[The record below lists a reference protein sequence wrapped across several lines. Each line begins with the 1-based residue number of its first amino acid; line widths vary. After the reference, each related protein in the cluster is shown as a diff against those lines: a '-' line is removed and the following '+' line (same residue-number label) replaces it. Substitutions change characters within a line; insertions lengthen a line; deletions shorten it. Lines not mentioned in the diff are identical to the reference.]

1 MLRAFY
7 LHNRKWRAIH
17 DTGWR
22 KISLGRGSG
31 AGNSFRPL
39 CPPSVIAHYARHAPR
54 IYKCSYEL
62 QRTGCR
68 TGDSSCEGPLVTE
81 RSLPS
86 RHIAQSQ
93 TKAKGDPAA
102 AERAVRQWQGKCA
115 ATSNLHHSCACWDR
129 CKNRATRRKIG
140 ANAKEWAPRL
150 IISARRPVPI
160 RLLCH
165 WFREPATVTAC
176 SHRSVRSSHQKR

>member
-1 MLRAFY
+1 MFRAFY

-39 CPPSVIAHYARHAPR
+39 CPPSVIAHYARLIR
-54 IYKCSYEL
+54 IAADGMSNRRARPAKGLWLLNAAS
-62 QRTGCR
+62 RVGT
-68 TGDSSCEGPLVTE
+68 S
-81 RSLPS
+81 RSLKPK
-86 RHIAQSQ
+86 R
-93 TKAKGDPAA
+93 KGGPAA

-150 IISARRPVPI
+150 IISARRPFPFD
-160 RLLCH
+160 CY
-165 WFREPATVTAC
+165 VTGFEN
-176 SHRSVRSSHQKR
+176 